1 MRRNVFILVLILLLI
16 LFAIYKNTDKPD
28 TNKNYVYIEDN
39 EELVIENIL
48 PLSDEVGSSFSRSNS
63 KSNVYYK
70 FKIKNSYEDKV
81 KYKILLKTK
90 NGKDFINDRY
100 VKILLSDKNNV
111 TKKEYIADTT
121 KTIIG
126 LNKFNNKY
134 VVYSGSLKGNGEEE
148 FILRLW
154 ISNAST
160 YDDELIFD
168 GQLSVYSY

>member
-1 MRRNVFILVLILLLI
+1 MRRNVFILIVILLLI
-16 LFAIYKNTDKPD
+16 LFALFKITNKSDS
-28 TNKNYVYIEDN
+28 NKNYVYIEDN

-48 PLSDEVGSSFSRSNS
+48 PLSDEVGSTFSRSNS
-63 KSNVYYK
+63 KSNIYYN
-70 FKIKNSYEDKV
+70 FKIKNSYEGKT
-81 KYKILLKTK
+81 KYKILLKTNK
-90 NGKDFINDRY
+90 GKAFIDDRY
-100 VKILLSDKNNV
+100 VKILLSDKDNV
-111 TKKEYIADTT
+111 TKKEYISDTT

-126 LNKFNNKY
+126 LSKFNNKY
-134 VVYSGSLKGNGEEE
+134 VVYSGSLKGNSEEE